1 MDEARSQLFIRKGLL
16 ARARVTGDT
25 RGARDAR
32 RFRSLAVALIGR
44 FRPRRPSSKSSRPS
58 LVPVTQTLRI
68 GTSNPKSAL
77 GVGLRHGIE
86 GMVELGSRGQL
97 ELRAGSDLAP
107 STGFDQ
113 PPDGARHFTN
123 WATGGLSLTRTASVR
138 VDGFEETSERGLRG
152 HKPGDRWRERLG
164 FGWHPNQLFRVG
176 PSASPSLPP
185 YRTAVCCRAQSRNRP
200 ISVSPGR
207 VKNRASRGTELLLP
221 TRGRSGRAPAP

>member
-138 VDGFEETSERGLRG
+138 VTGSRKPASEGYAGTSLGTDGEKGSDSGGIPTSFSELGLPHRPPCPLTERPCAAALS
-152 HKPGDRWRERLG
+152 PATAL
-164 FGWHPNQLFRVG
+164 
-176 PSASPSLPP
+176 SAFH
-185 YRTAVCCRAQSRNRP
+185 RA
-200 ISVSPGR
+200 
-207 VKNRASRGTELLLP
+207 A
-221 TRGRSGRAPAP
+221 